1 MSDRVLIADDYDRM
15 RSMLGN
21 CLAARGYAVDLAC
34 NGREAVEHAAL
45 GGVDLFILDVDMPE
59 VDGLEACRRIRAM
72 PGYDSAPIL
81 FVTGLDDED
90 LYDRALLAGADD
102 FLHKPVEP
110 TELLLRVSSLL
121 RLRDLRQEVQ
131 RSLDA
136 LVAQHEELA
145 KQAGRRQELAG
156 MIVHDLRS
164 PISAAL
170 ISARM
175 LLGSEE
181 LPVEQRDSAES
192 IVAACDRIH
201 RMVLD
206 IFDLEHARGAP
217 IPAAA
222 PTELWAIL
230 ESAVREATMRG
241 RADRIVVELE
251 RAAVPTEQVLG
262 HGDAL
267 RRIFDNLLDNALRHA
282 PTDSTVQ
289 VRAYALPG
297 RLGLRFADA
306 GPGVADEHKQRI
318 FEPYV
323 QLTSPD
329 PRSGRG
335 LGLAYVKLAV
345 EAFGGRV
352 WVEDNTP
359 TGAVFCVELLEG

>member
-1 MSDRVLIADDYDRM
+1 
-15 RSMLGN
+15 MLGN
-21 CLAARGYAVDLAC
+21 CLAAQGYAVDLAA

-59 VDGLEACRRIRAM
+59 VDGLEACKRIRAM
-72 PGYDSAPIL
+72 PGYDAAPIL
-81 FVTGLDDED
+81 FVTGLDDGD
-90 LYDRALLAGADD
+90 LYDRALSAGADD
-102 FLHKPVEP
+102 FLHKPIEA

-121 RLRDLRQEVQ
+121 RLRDLRKEVQ
-131 RSLDA
+131 RSLDG
-136 LVAQHEELA
+136 LLAQHQRLA
-145 KQAGRRQELAG
+145 QQAGRRQELAG

-175 LLGSEE
+175 LLDSDE
-181 LPVEQRDSAES
+181 LPSEQRASLES

-222 PTELWAIL
+222 PVEVWSIL
-230 ESAVREATMRG
+230 ESAVREASLRG
-241 RADRIVVELE
+241 RADRIGIELD

-262 HGDAL
+262 HSDAL

-282 PTDSTVQ
+282 PPDSTIKVI
-289 VRAYALPG
+289 AYAPTG
-297 RLGLRFADA
+297 RLGLRFADL

-323 QLTSPD
+323 RLSSPD

-359 TGAVFCVELLEG
+359 TGAVFCVELVAG